1 LRKLS
6 ETSVEL
12 FEGYLDSRI
21 APAVDT
27 RELGEGQSSE
37 APVDDRPA
45 DVKLARMAEEY
56 AKAHTEFN
64 LGEAQNIILAENK
77 ELAEAYMALRNERL
91 GSPRV

>member
-1 LRKLS
+1 
-6 ETSVEL
+6 
-12 FEGYLDSRI
+12 
-21 APAVDT
+21 
-27 RELGEGQSSE
+27 
-37 APVDDRPA
+37 
-45 DVKLARMAEEY
+45 MAEEY